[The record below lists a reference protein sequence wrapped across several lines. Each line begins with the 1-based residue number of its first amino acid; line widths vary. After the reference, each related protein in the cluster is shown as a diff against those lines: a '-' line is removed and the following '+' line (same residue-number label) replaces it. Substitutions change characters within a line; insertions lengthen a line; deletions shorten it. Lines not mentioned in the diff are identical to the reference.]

1 MILGERSGS
10 LNIRAEGGLASPP
23 VAPLSCSRK
32 HSGRVSHPPLLSSSL
47 PACLTSTL
55 SNSLPHFPSDKGWMM
70 TAVQEKMEGKWPQ
83 RLAHLQ
89 SLLLPSPHSSAHPCC
104 HHACSHAQVWCSKR
118 GALWSKELCPKEDS
132 QGLRMERSSQKPKDY
147 LPAPNKA
154 PDPTALKV
162 VMMP

>member
-1 MILGERSGS
+1 MILGERAGS
-10 LNIRAEGGLASPP
+10 LNIRAEGGLTPPP

-32 HSGRVSHPPLLSSSL
+32 PSERVSHPPLLSSSL
-47 PACLTSTL
+47 PARLTSTL
-55 SNSLPHFPSDKGWMM
+55 SNSLPCFPSDKGWMM

-89 SLLLPSPHSSAHPCC
+89 SLLPSSHSSAHPCC
-104 HHACSHAQVWCSKR
+104 HHACSHSRVWCSKR
-118 GALWSKELCPKEDS
+118 GALWSKGLCPKDDS
-132 QGLRMERSSQKPKDY
+132 QGLRMERSSEKPKDHF
-147 LPAPNKA
+147 PVPNKA